1 MKPRIAFVTLVMLAC
16 LATAALYPTARAQNT
31 SSSAD
36 EAAWFAVD
44 PVHSSII
51 FGINHLGVSTFYGLI
66 NSPTGEFHLSH
77 RKPEASSFT
86 ISAKAENVDT
96 KHKGRNDHL
105 RGGDFFDAK
114 QFPDITFKSTAVTR
128 SSKTTFAVTG
138 DLTLHGVTRP
148 INIVIEHVGTKNT
161 RMGHRSGF
169 TANFTIKR
177 SDFGM
182 TYGLGGALGDEVTL
196 MIGIEGI
203 KKN

>member
-44 PVHSSII
+44 PVHSTMI
-51 FGINHLGVSTFYGLI
+51 FGINHLGVSTFYGRI
-66 NSPTGEFHLSH
+66 NGPTGEFHLSH
-77 RKPEASSFT
+77 DEPAASSFD

-114 QFPDITFKSTAVTR
+114 QFPDITFRSTAVSR
-128 SSKTTFAVTG
+128 SSKSTYAVTG
-138 DLTLHGVTRP
+138 DITVHGVTRS
-148 INIVIEHVGTKNT
+148 INVTIEHIGTKDT
-161 RMGHRSGF
+161 RMGTRSGF
-169 TANFTIKR
+169 STNFTIKR

-182 TYGLGGALGDEVTL
+182 GYMVGMLGDDVTL

-203 KKN
+203 KKK